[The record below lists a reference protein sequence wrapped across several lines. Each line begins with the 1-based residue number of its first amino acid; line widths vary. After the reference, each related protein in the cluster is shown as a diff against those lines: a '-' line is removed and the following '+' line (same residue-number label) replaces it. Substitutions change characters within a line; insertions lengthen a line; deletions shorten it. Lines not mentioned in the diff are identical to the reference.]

1 MYIVLTILAELI
13 FVSLLIILFYRLKP
27 RFGLAPLYILLGTN
41 QYFQTV
47 LASSFYIKL
56 FGELSISPGNVI
68 LFSSSLFAI
77 LFIYIKEGV
86 RSTQVLIMG
95 IVLANLSVTFLASIT
110 HLQETVMKD
119 IIIASGTA
127 PDFFIT
133 NFRIFFVGT
142 VTLILDAFIMVIL
155 YEFFFTKVRG
165 LNLFTRLLITM
176 LVVLNFD
183 AAVFVL
189 GSFWGSADLGNQV
202 VSQLVSK
209 SAVAVFFAAVLYF
222 YLYYQDN
229 ERNNADVKEKK
240 GKEDIFSILTY
251 KGKFEKLKTE
261 KTISDE
267 QLQKSIT
274 DKTEELKNSVR
285 RFTILSSVHE
295 LRVDKFSSAEQAGE
309 YLKRV
314 REAFEIDACTIHLL
328 KDEKL
333 IMLTS
338 VGIEKNEE
346 EEILVSTTP
355 YFKEIIGKKKCL
367 AIEDTGKD
375 QDWVKGRE
383 MGLVKFN
390 YISCLGAPLLSG
402 DKVIGVIKLYSRT
415 VKRVLTAIE
424 IEQFRSVARQVAHTI
439 VNAQLYEQNEKH
451 KEVLVRQIIARKKA
465 VEETIKSNQR
475 FELIGKAANDAVWE
489 WNLETNEFWGNEIHM
504 NLYGLTRNDPEPGD
518 GEWKRRLHHED
529 RERML
534 QTIDDALA
542 SDVNSLEA
550 EYRLFTET
558 KGWINIYGRNYIE
571 RNAAGKA
578 IRMLGSMMDITE
590 RKKAEQALAEN
601 ENYLRTILDTEPEC
615 VKVLNNKGE
624 LLSMNPAG
632 LAMIEADNEQQVLGH
647 RMTEVVND
655 KYRMGF
661 NRLSKEVFNGNS
673 GTFEFEVTGLKG
685 GHRWL
690 ETHAVPLKDADGKI
704 INLLGVTRDIT
715 EHKKVEKEI
724 ANTTD
729 QLRQLTAHLQNI
741 REEER
746 KRISRE
752 IHDELGQQLT
762 VLKMDAS
769 WLRKKMGE
777 SDTAVRTKIDELI
790 IMLDDTV
797 KSVRRISSEL
807 RPSLLDDLGLIAAIE
822 WQLGEFEKRFGI
834 STSCIHLEEELEIPD
849 NAKTAFFRIFQ
860 ESLTNVARHS
870 QAQKVI
876 VSISEIDNQL
886 VLSIED
892 NGNGFDKQ
900 KIADKKTLG
909 ILGMKE
915 RTAMI
920 DGEYEISTT
929 PGKGTLVTVKLGYDK
944 IKTNKINA

>member
-47 LASSFYIKL
+47 LASSFYINF
-56 FGELSISPGNVI
+56 FGELSISPGSII

-110 HLQETVMKD
+110 HLQETVMQD
-119 IIIASGTA
+119 IIISSGTA

-133 NFRIFFVGT
+133 NFRIFFTGT

-183 AAVFVL
+183 AVVFVL
-189 GSFWGSADLGNQV
+189 GSFWGSADLGDRI

-222 YLYYQDN
+222 YLYYLDN

-261 KTISDE
+261 KTISDG

-295 LRVDKFSSAEQAGE
+295 LRVDKFSSAEQASE
-309 YLKRV
+309 FLKKV
-314 REAFEIDACTIHLL
+314 KEAFEIDACTIHLL

-333 IMLTS
+333 IMLSS
-338 VGIEKNEE
+338 VGIEKNEQ

-355 YFKEIIGKKKCL
+355 YFKEIISKKKCL
-367 AIEDTGKD
+367 AIEDTGKNHD
-375 QDWVKGRE
+375 LVKGRE

-390 YISCLGAPLLSG
+390 YLSCIGAPLLSG
-402 DKVIGVIKLYSRT
+402 NKVIGVIKLYSRIE
-415 VKRVLTAIE
+415 KRVFTAIE
-424 IEQFRSVARQVAHTI
+424 IEHFQSVARQIANTI
-439 VNAQLYEQNEKH
+439 ENTQLYEQNEKH
-451 KEVLVRQIIARKKA
+451 KEVLVKQIVARKIA
-465 VEETIKSNQR
+465 MEETLQSNNR

-518 GEWKRRLHHED
+518 DEWKRRLHEDD
-529 RERML
+529 RERLL
-534 QTIDDALA
+534 QTIDDAVA
-542 SDVNSLEA
+542 SDVNSFDA
-550 EYRLFTET
+550 EYRLFTEN

-590 RKKAEQALAEN
+590 RKKAEE
-601 ENYLRTILDTEPEC
+601 EIL
-615 VKVLNNKGE
+615 
-624 LLSMNPAG
+624 
-632 LAMIEADNEQQVLGH
+632 
-647 RMTEVVND
+647 
-655 KYRMGF
+655 Y
-661 NRLSKEVFNGNS
+661 
-673 GTFEFEVTGLKG
+673 
-685 GHRWL
+685 
-690 ETHAVPLKDADGKI
+690 
-704 INLLGVTRDIT
+704 
-715 EHKKVEKEI
+715 
-724 ANTTD
+724 TTD
-729 QLRQLTAHLQNI
+729 QLRQLTAHLQTI

-746 KRISRE
+746 KRIGRE

-762 VLKMDAS
+762 AIKMDTV
-769 WLRKKMGE
+769 W
-777 SDTAVRTKIDELI
+777 IDKQIPSETVVVKEKLQNILEL
-790 IMLDDTV
+790 LDGSNE
-797 KSVRRISSEL
+797 SVRKILNEL
-807 RPSLLDDLGLIAAIE
+807 RPGNLENQALTETME
-822 WQLGEFEKRFGI
+822 WQSRQFTE
-834 STSCIHLEEELEIPD
+834 STAIPVKFTTTETSLKLSEETATCI
-849 NAKTAFFRIFQ
+849 FRVYQ
-860 ESLTNVARHS
+860 ESLTNIIRYANAS
-870 QAQKVI
+870 KVI
-876 VSISEIDNQL
+876 TSLYLKDDDL
-886 VLSIED
+886 LLTIED
-892 NGNGFDKQ
+892 DGVGFDTS
-900 KIADKKTLG
+900 KIKDKKTFGL
-909 ILGMKE
+909 LGMKE
-915 RTAMI
+915 RVLSLNGKFELVSAI
-920 DGEYEISTT
+920 
-929 PGKGTLVTVKLGYDK
+929 GKGTK
-944 IKTNKINA
+944 IVISLPYKNT

>member
-1 MYIVLTILAELI
+1 MMQEIKKLLIVEDNLPDSILLQEYLSKIPFVKAEIIVAERLAHGVKLDSHNSPDLIFLDLNLPDSNGIETFITVGKHFPDATIIVL
-13 FVSLLIILFYRLKP
+13 S
-27 RFGLAPLYILLGTN
+27 GLEDMEVALQAIQSGADDYL
-41 QYFQTV
+41 V
-47 LASSFYIKL
+47 K
-56 FGELSISPGNVI
+56 GELDEN
-68 LFSSSLFAI
+68 L
-77 LFIYIKEGV
+77 
-86 RSTQVLIMG
+86 
-95 IVLANLSVTFLASIT
+95 LA
-110 HLQETVMKD
+110 
-119 IIIASGTA
+119 
-127 PDFFIT
+127 
-133 NFRIFFVGT
+133 
-142 VTLILDAFIMVIL
+142 
-155 YEFFFTKVRG
+155 
-165 LNLFTRLLITM
+165 
-176 LVVLNFD
+176 
-183 AAVFVL
+183 
-189 GSFWGSADLGNQV
+189 
-202 VSQLVSK
+202 
-209 SAVAVFFAAVLYF
+209 
-222 YLYYQDN
+222 
-229 ERNNADVKEKK
+229 
-240 GKEDIFSILTY
+240 
-251 KGKFEKLKTE
+251 
-261 KTISDE
+261 KTISY
-267 QLQKSIT
+267 SIER
-274 DKTEELKNSVR
+274 KKIQVKLKESEEMYRSLLENATE
-285 RFTILSSVHE
+285 
-295 LRVDKFSSAEQAGE
+295 A
-309 YLKRV
+309 
-314 REAFEIDACTIHLL
+314 
-328 KDEKL
+328 L
-333 IMLTS
+333 IVMD
-338 VGIEKNEE
+338 IEKNKFINVSKTACSLFKVTEE
-346 EEILVSTTP
+346 ELLQLQPSDIMPALQPDGSSSAQGV
-355 YFKEIIGKKKCL
+355 FDKINA
-367 AIEDTGKD
+367 AIAGEKPFFE
-375 QDWVKGRE
+375 WVFCNINGEEVPCEVR
-383 MGLVKFN
+383 LVKLPSEDKLLIRGSIID
-390 YISCLGAPLLSG
+390 IS
-402 DKVIGVIKLYSRT
+402 
-415 VKRVLTAIE
+415 E
-424 IEQFRSVARQVAHTI
+424 
-439 VNAQLYEQNEKH
+439 
-451 KEVLVRQIIARKKA
+451 RKKA
-465 VEETIKSNQR
+465 SEEINKFNDR
-475 FELIGKAANDAVWE
+475 FEMIARTTNDALWE
-489 WNLETNEFWGNEIHM
+489 WNLETGELWANQTHQY
-504 NLYGLTRNDPEPGD
+504 LYGLTMADPVPAEGQWEKKIHPD
-518 GEWKRRLHHED
+518 D
-529 RERML
+529 RKKIIAT
-534 QTIDDALA
+534 QQQALA
-542 SDVNSLEA
+542 SDKNVWIS
-550 EYRLFTET
+550 EYRFET
-558 KGWINIYGRNYIE
+558 KNGFIDIYDRTYIV

-578 IRMLGSMMDITE
+578 IRLTGTMMDITE
-590 RKKAEQALAEN
+590 RKKAEQALAES

-647 RMTEVVND
+647 HMTELVNE

-724 ANTTD
+724 TNTTD

-746 KRISRE
+746 KRIGRE

-822 WQLGEFEKRFGI
+822 WQLGEFEKRSGI

-920 DGEYEISTT
+920 DGVYEISST
-929 PGKGTLVTVKLGYDK
+929 PGKGTIVTVKLVHN
-944 IKTNKINA
+944 KTKTKNTNAKDFDCR